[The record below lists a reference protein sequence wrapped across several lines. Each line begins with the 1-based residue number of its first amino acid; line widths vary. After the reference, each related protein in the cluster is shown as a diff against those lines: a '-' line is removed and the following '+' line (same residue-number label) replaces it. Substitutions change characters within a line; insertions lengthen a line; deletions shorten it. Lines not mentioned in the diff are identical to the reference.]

1 MLPDQ
6 SITPTIYNTMYL
18 ESLRSLNSG
27 SESVIVTSYQ
37 APCKFFKNKKVQL
50 QSYKTKDT
58 LKVLHFLPSDSTSKT
73 KTGLMFHT
81 TTFTVQRK
89 GLKKSYYFPYTKTGK
104 YSEMGLRTGSNTF
117 KQRHHLR
124 TLKITSYNSEL
135 H

>member
-1 MLPDQ
+1 
-6 SITPTIYNTMYL
+6 MYL

-27 SESVIVTSYQ
+27 SESVIVTSCQ

-58 LKVLHFLPSDSTSKT
+58 LKVLHFIPSDSTSKT
-73 KTGLMFHT
+73 KTGFMFHT
-81 TTFTVQRK
+81 TTSTVQRRV
-89 GLKKSYYFPYTKTGK
+89 LKKSYYFPYTKTDK
-104 YSEMGLRTGSNTF
+104 YSEMGLRTGSNKF
-117 KQRHHLR
+117 KQRLHLR